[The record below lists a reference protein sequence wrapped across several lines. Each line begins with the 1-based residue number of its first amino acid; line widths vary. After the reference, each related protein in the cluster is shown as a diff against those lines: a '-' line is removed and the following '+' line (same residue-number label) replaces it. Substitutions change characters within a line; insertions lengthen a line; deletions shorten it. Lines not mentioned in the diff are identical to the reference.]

1 MSGVPSAQL
10 AIENEIHR
18 LRGQIAGLERILA
31 GKTAQES
38 ALSDSNGSE
47 TPVDESH
54 KVLAELVE
62 RAPFGIS
69 TRLREMEA
77 ALRESDWQYRSLFES
92 IEQGFCTIEM
102 FFDENEKPVDF
113 RFLLVNPAFERQTGI
128 QNAAGR
134 RIREIVPLL
143 EEHWFEMYGRVALTG
158 EPLHFENASTRVPG
172 YYEVFAW
179 RIGAPSER
187 KVAILFNDVSERKRT
202 EQELAA
208 DVAALSQIHSL
219 STSLLESAELE
230 PLLQRIMDA
239 AVNIM
244 GADRGTLK
252 LVKGDSLLIVAHH
265 GHERPYLDFFNSFEG
280 RVSVAEAMKC
290 GDRAIIEDVESNP
303 FFVGSLSL
311 AVLREAGVRAIN
323 STPLRSRNGALLGVL
338 TTQWSVPHVPA
349 EHDLWRVD
357 LLVRQAADLIEHN
370 RAERALLRVAQLP
383 ERNPDPVLRVAPG
396 GALDYANAAAR
407 SWLAGMGVAEDQ
419 PLPGGLKG
427 MIESLGSERP
437 VIEGEVS
444 DQRGRTYLF
453 TAVHRSD
460 EGTVTFYGRDIT
472 DRKRVEEALRESE
485 QRLRLAQDAAGI
497 GVFEWN
503 IQTGVN
509 TWTPKMEQ
517 LYGLPVGTFA
527 QTEAA
532 WENLVHPEDRAGA
545 VKLVEQAFET
555 GAPSEGEWRV
565 VWPDGSVHRLSARWQ
580 VFKDAEGTPVR
591 MTGVNIDIT
600 DRKEAEERL
609 QRAER
614 LQSIGALAGGM
625 AHDYNNLMSII
636 LLHADTATEELSNGE
651 SAVDSVAAIR
661 DAAERAV
668 ELGRQLMAFSSKQVL
683 QTEVLNINS
692 VTTET
697 KKLVQRLIGDDV
709 TVTFNPGSGLGLVK
723 ADRGQLVQIIMNLAV
738 NARDAMPHGGALI
751 IETANVEFDASEA
764 QLNPEQRQG
773 PYVMLAI
780 RDTGFGIDKA
790 TQARMFEP
798 FFTTKAIGKGT
809 GLGLSV
815 VYGIVKQSGGF
826 ISVSS
831 ELGHGAE
838 FRIYLPAVL
847 EMPSPI
853 LYSEPQPVPGG
864 CETVLLVE
872 DEPALQQKICE
883 VLQNAG
889 YRVLSAADGAQAL
902 RLALEEARP
911 IQLLLTD
918 VVMPNVSGPR
928 LAERL
933 RTTRPDTKALYM
945 SGYPDM
951 GEGSE
956 ALRSQPNFI
965 QKPFT
970 QEELLRRIRKVLD
983 SNTAQE

>member
-1 MSGVPSAQL
+1 
-10 AIENEIHR
+10 
-18 LRGQIAGLERILA
+18 
-31 GKTAQES
+31 
-38 ALSDSNGSE
+38 
-47 TPVDESH
+47 
-54 KVLAELVE
+54 
-62 RAPFGIS
+62 
-69 TRLREMEA
+69 
-77 ALRESDWQYRSLFES
+77 
-92 IEQGFCTIEM
+92 
-102 FFDENEKPVDF
+102 
-113 RFLLVNPAFERQTGI
+113 
-128 QNAAGR
+128 
-134 RIREIVPLL
+134 
-143 EEHWFEMYGRVALTG
+143 
-158 EPLHFENASTRVPG
+158 
-172 YYEVFAW
+172 
-179 RIGAPSER
+179 
-187 KVAILFNDVSERKRT
+187 
-202 EQELAA
+202 
-208 DVAALSQIHSL
+208 
-219 STSLLESAELE
+219 
-230 PLLQRIMDA
+230 
-239 AVNIM
+239 
-244 GADRGTLK
+244 
-252 LVKGDSLLIVAHH
+252 
-265 GHERPYLDFFNSFEG
+265 
-280 RVSVAEAMKC
+280 
-290 GDRAIIEDVESNP
+290 
-303 FFVGSLSL
+303 
-311 AVLREAGVRAIN
+311 
-323 STPLRSRNGALLGVL
+323 
-338 TTQWSVPHVPA
+338 
-349 EHDLWRVD
+349 
-357 LLVRQAADLIEHN
+357 
-370 RAERALLRVAQLP
+370 
-383 ERNPDPVLRVAPG
+383 
-396 GALDYANAAAR
+396 
-407 SWLAGMGVAEDQ
+407 
-419 PLPGGLKG
+419 

>member
-1 MSGVPSAQL
+1 MSGIPSTQL
-10 AIENEIHR
+10 ALENENRR
-18 LRGQIAGLERILA
+18 LRERIAGLERMVAGGLA
-31 GKTAQES
+31 HQS
-38 ALSDSNGSE
+38 ALSDGPE
-47 TPVDESH
+47 KPIDQRY
-54 KVLAELVE
+54 KMLAELVE
-62 RAPFGIS
+62 RAPFGMYIVDSQFRIAHLNAASQAGVFRNVRPVIGRDLAETMRMLWPDTVAAGIIAAFRHTLNTGEPHYAPRFSNPRYDVESVEGYEWELYRTTLPDGQCGVVCYCFDS
-69 TRLREMEA
+69 TKLREAEA
-77 ALRESDWQYRSLFES
+77 ALRDSDWQYRSLFES

-113 RFLLVNPAFERQTGI
+113 RFLMVNPAFERQTGI
-128 QNAAGR
+128 QNATGR
-134 RIREIVPLL
+134 RIRELVPLL
-143 EEHWFEMYGRVALTG
+143 EEHWFQIYGRIALTG
-158 EPLHFENASTRVPG
+158 EPLHFENPSTQVQG

-179 RIGAPSER
+179 RIGAPAER

-219 STSLLESAELE
+219 STSLLQSAGLE

-252 LVKGDSLLIVAHH
+252 LVEGDSLLIVAHH
-265 GHERPYLDFFNSFEG
+265 GHQRPYLDFFNSAEG

-290 GDRAIIEDVESNP
+290 GERVIIEDVESSP
-303 FFVGSLSL
+303 IFVGSPSL

-323 STPLRSRNGALLGVL
+323 STPLRSRNGALLGIL
-338 TTQWSVPHVPA
+338 TTQWSVPHVAA
-349 EHDLWRVD
+349 EHDLWRID

-370 RAERALLRVAQLP
+370 RAEV
-383 ERNPDPVLRVAPG
+383 
-396 GALDYANAAAR
+396 
-407 SWLAGMGVAEDQ
+407 
-419 PLPGGLKG
+419 
-427 MIESLGSERP
+427 
-437 VIEGEVS
+437 
-444 DQRGRTYLF
+444 
-453 TAVHRSD
+453 
-460 EGTVTFYGRDIT
+460 
-472 DRKRVEEALRESE
+472 ALRESE
-485 QRLRLAQDAAGI
+485 ETLRLAQDAAGI
-497 GVFEWN
+497 GVFAWN
-503 IQTGVN
+503 LETGVN

-517 LYGLPVGTFA
+517 LYGLPVGAFA
-527 QTEAA
+527 RTQPA

-545 VKLVEQAFET
+545 VELVKQAFET
-555 GAPSEGEWRV
+555 GAPTEGEWRV
-565 VWPDGSVHRLSARWQ
+565 VWPDGSVHRLSALWQ

-600 DRKEAEERL
+600 DRRAAEERL
-609 QRAER
+609 QRADKLE
-614 LQSIGALAGGM
+614 SIGSLAGGM

-636 LLHADTATEELSNGE
+636 LLHADTAIEELSIGA

-683 QTEVLNINS
+683 QTQVLNINS
-692 VTTET
+692 VTAET

-709 TVTFNPGSGLGLVK
+709 TVTFNPGSGLGLVQ

-738 NARDAMPHGGALI
+738 NARDAMPHGGAFI

-764 QLNPEQRQG
+764 RLNSGERPG
-773 PYVMLAI
+773 PYVMLAVT
-780 RDTGFGIDKA
+780 DTGFGIDKA
-790 TQARMFEP
+790 TQARIFEP
-798 FFTTKAIGKGT
+798 FFTTKEIGKGT

-815 VYGIVKQSGGF
+815 VYGIVKQSSGF
-826 ISVSS
+826 ITVSS
-831 ELGHGAE
+831 ELGHGTE
-838 FRIYLPAVL
+838 FRIYLPAVP
-847 EMPSPI
+847 EMPNPI
-853 LYSEPQPVPGG
+853 LYSEPRPVPGG

-883 VLQNAG
+883 VLENAG
-889 YRVLSAADGAQAL
+889 YRVLAAGDGAQGL
-902 RLALEEARP
+902 RLALEEAP
-911 IQLLLTD
+911 QIHLLLTD
-918 VVMPNVSGPR
+918 VVMPNMSGPR

-933 RTTRPDTKALYM
+933 RTTRPDTKTLYM

-970 QEELLRRIRKVLD
+970 QEELLRRVREVLD
-983 SNTAQE
+983 SNTPQ

>member
-1 MSGVPSAQL
+1 MSGIPSAQL
-10 AIENEIHR
+10 TLENENRR
-18 LRGQIAGLERILA
+18 LRERIAGLERMVAGGLA
-31 GKTAQES
+31 HQS
-38 ALSDSNGSE
+38 ALSDGPE
-47 TPVDESH
+47 KPVDQRY
-54 KVLAELVE
+54 KMLAELVE
-62 RAPFGIS
+62 RAPFGMYIVDSQFRIAHLNAASQAGVFRNVRPVIGRDLAETMRMLWPDTVAAGIIAAFRHTLNTGEPHYAPRFSNPRYDVESVEGYEWELYRTTLPDGQCGVVCYCFDS
-69 TRLREMEA
+69 TKLREAEA
-77 ALRESDWQYRSLFES
+77 ALRDSDWQYRSLFES

-113 RFLLVNPAFERQTGI
+113 RFLMVNPAFERQTGI
-128 QNAAGR
+128 QNATGR
-134 RIREIVPLL
+134 RIRELVPLL
-143 EEHWFEMYGRVALTG
+143 EEHWFQIYGRIALTG
-158 EPLHFENASTRVPG
+158 EPLHFENPSTQVQG

-179 RIGAPSER
+179 RIGAPAER

-219 STSLLESAELE
+219 STSLLQSAGLE

-252 LVKGDSLLIVAHH
+252 LVEGDSLLIVAHH
-265 GHERPYLDFFNSFEG
+265 GHQRPYLDFFNSAEG

-290 GDRAIIEDVESNP
+290 GERVIIEDVESSP
-303 FFVGSLSL
+303 IFVGSPSL

-323 STPLRSRNGALLGVL
+323 STPLRSRNGALLGIL
-338 TTQWSVPHVPA
+338 TTQWSVPHVAA
-349 EHDLWRVD
+349 EHDLWRID

-370 RAERALLRVAQLP
+370 RAEV
-383 ERNPDPVLRVAPG
+383 
-396 GALDYANAAAR
+396 
-407 SWLAGMGVAEDQ
+407 
-419 PLPGGLKG
+419 
-427 MIESLGSERP
+427 
-437 VIEGEVS
+437 
-444 DQRGRTYLF
+444 
-453 TAVHRSD
+453 
-460 EGTVTFYGRDIT
+460 
-472 DRKRVEEALRESE
+472 ALRESE
-485 QRLRLAQDAAGI
+485 ETLRLAQDAAGI
-497 GVFEWN
+497 GVFAWN
-503 IQTGVN
+503 LETGVN

-517 LYGLPVGTFA
+517 LYGLPVGAFA
-527 QTEAA
+527 RTQPA

-545 VKLVEQAFET
+545 VELVKQAFET
-555 GAPSEGEWRV
+555 GAPTEGEWRV
-565 VWPDGSVHRLSARWQ
+565 VWPDGSVHRLSALWQ

-600 DRKEAEERL
+600 DRRAAEERL
-609 QRAER
+609 QRADKLE
-614 LQSIGALAGGM
+614 SIGSLAGGM

-636 LLHADTATEELSNGE
+636 LLHADTAIEELSIGA

-683 QTEVLNINS
+683 QTQVLNINS
-692 VTTET
+692 VTAET

-709 TVTFNPGSGLGLVK
+709 TVTFNPGSGLGLVQ

-738 NARDAMPHGGALI
+738 NARDAMPHGGAFI

-764 QLNPEQRQG
+764 RLNSGERPG
-773 PYVMLAI
+773 PYVMLAV

-790 TQARMFEP
+790 TQARIFEP
-798 FFTTKAIGKGT
+798 FFTTKEIGKGT

-815 VYGIVKQSGGF
+815 VYGIVKQSSGF
-826 ISVSS
+826 ITVSS
-831 ELGHGAE
+831 ELGHGTE
-838 FRIYLPAVL
+838 FRIYLPAVP
-847 EMPSPI
+847 EMPNPI
-853 LYSEPQPVPGG
+853 LYSEPRPVPGG

-883 VLQNAG
+883 VLENAG
-889 YRVLSAADGAQAL
+889 YRVLAAGDGAQGL
-902 RLALEEARP
+902 RLALEEARQ
-911 IQLLLTD
+911 IHLLLTD
-918 VVMPNVSGPR
+918 VVMPNMSGPR

-933 RTTRPDTKALYM
+933 RTTRPDTKTLYM

-970 QEELLRRIRKVLD
+970 QEELLRRVREVLD
-983 SNTAQE
+983 SNTPQ

>member
-1 MSGVPSAQL
+1 MVAGGL
-10 AIENEIHR
+10 AH
-18 LRGQIAGLERILA
+18 Q
-31 GKTAQES
+31 S
-38 ALSDSNGSE
+38 ALSDGPE
-47 TPVDESH
+47 KPVDQRY
-54 KVLAELVE
+54 KMLAELVE
-62 RAPFGIS
+62 RAPFGMYIVDSQFRIAHLNAASQAGVFRNVRPVIGRDLAETMRMLWPDTVAAGIIAAFRHTLNTGEPHYAPRFSNPRYDVESVEGYEWELYRTTLPDGQCGVVCYCFDS
-69 TRLREMEA
+69 TKLREAEA
-77 ALRESDWQYRSLFES
+77 ALRDSDWQYRSLFES

-113 RFLLVNPAFERQTGI
+113 RFLMVNPAFERQTGI
-128 QNAAGR
+128 QNATGR
-134 RIREIVPLL
+134 RIRELVPLL
-143 EEHWFEMYGRVALTG
+143 EEHWFQIYGRIALTG
-158 EPLHFENASTRVPG
+158 EPLHFENPSTQVQG

-179 RIGAPSER
+179 RIGAPAER

-219 STSLLESAELE
+219 STSLLQSAGLE

-252 LVKGDSLLIVAHH
+252 LVEGDSLLIVAHH
-265 GHERPYLDFFNSFEG
+265 GHQRPYLDFFNSAEG

-290 GDRAIIEDVESNP
+290 GERVIIEDVESSP
-303 FFVGSLSL
+303 IFVGSPSL

-323 STPLRSRNGALLGVL
+323 STPLRSRNGALLGIL
-338 TTQWSVPHVPA
+338 TTQWSVPHVAA
-349 EHDLWRVD
+349 EHDLWRID

-370 RAERALLRVAQLP
+370 RAEA
-383 ERNPDPVLRVAPG
+383 
-396 GALDYANAAAR
+396 
-407 SWLAGMGVAEDQ
+407 
-419 PLPGGLKG
+419 
-427 MIESLGSERP
+427 
-437 VIEGEVS
+437 
-444 DQRGRTYLF
+444 
-453 TAVHRSD
+453 
-460 EGTVTFYGRDIT
+460 
-472 DRKRVEEALRESE
+472 ALRESE
-485 QRLRLAQDAAGI
+485 ETLRLAQDAAGI
-497 GVFEWN
+497 GVFAWN
-503 IQTGVN
+503 LETGVN

-517 LYGLPVGTFA
+517 LYGLPVGAFA
-527 QTEAA
+527 RTQPA

-545 VKLVEQAFET
+545 VELVKQAFET
-555 GAPSEGEWRV
+555 GAPTEGEWRV
-565 VWPDGSVHRLSARWQ
+565 VWPDGSVHRLSALWQ

-600 DRKEAEERL
+600 DRRAAEERL
-609 QRAER
+609 QRADKLE
-614 LQSIGALAGGM
+614 SIGSLAGGM

-636 LLHADTATEELSNGE
+636 LLHADTAIEELSIGA

-683 QTEVLNINS
+683 QTQVLNINS
-692 VTTET
+692 VTAET

-709 TVTFNPGSGLGLVK
+709 TVTFNPGSGLGLVQ

-738 NARDAMPHGGALI
+738 NARDAMPHGGAFI

-764 QLNPEQRQG
+764 RLNSGERPG
-773 PYVMLAI
+773 PYVMLAV

-790 TQARMFEP
+790 TQARIFEP
-798 FFTTKAIGKGT
+798 FFTTKEIGKGT

-826 ISVSS
+826 ITVSS
-831 ELGHGAE
+831 ELGHGTE
-838 FRIYLPAVL
+838 FRIYLPAVP
-847 EMPSPI
+847 EMPTPI
-853 LYSEPQPVPGG
+853 LYSEPRPVPGG

-883 VLQNAG
+883 VLENAG
-889 YRVLSAADGAQAL
+889 YRVLAAGDGAQGL
-902 RLALEEARP
+902 RLALEEARQ
-911 IQLLLTD
+911 IHLLLTD
-918 VVMPNVSGPR
+918 VVMPNMSGPR

-933 RTTRPDTKALYM
+933 RTTRPDTKTLYM

-970 QEELLRRIRKVLD
+970 QEELLRRVREVLD
-983 SNTAQE
+983 SNTPQ